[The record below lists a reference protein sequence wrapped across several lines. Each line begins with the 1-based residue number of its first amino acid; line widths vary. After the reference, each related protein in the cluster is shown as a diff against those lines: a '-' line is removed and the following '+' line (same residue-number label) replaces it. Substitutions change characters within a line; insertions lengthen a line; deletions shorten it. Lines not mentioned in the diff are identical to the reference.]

1 MMYSE
6 LYALSFWITNLLR
19 VIGFESPY
27 REVPADDSLS
37 ARSPGGHRETEYS
50 SVVRRM
56 ARKLALS

>member
-19 VIGFESPY
+19 VIGFESP
-27 REVPADDSLS
+27 VSADDSLS
-37 ARSPGGHRETEYS
+37 VGRSSGEHRKKEYS
-50 SVVRRM
+50 SEPRRM